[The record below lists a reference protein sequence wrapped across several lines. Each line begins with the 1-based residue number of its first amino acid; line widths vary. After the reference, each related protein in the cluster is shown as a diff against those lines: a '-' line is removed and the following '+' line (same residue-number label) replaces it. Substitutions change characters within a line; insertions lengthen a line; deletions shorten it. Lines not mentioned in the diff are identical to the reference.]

1 MFNDKK
7 SLFKIFCD
15 FNFERVEIAK
25 GFASVSASYMVGRE
39 FAPRWCHIKD
49 HHSARL
55 PSMPR
60 KH

>member
-7 SLFKIFCD
+7 SLFKIFGD

-25 GFASVSASYMVGRE
+25 CFASVSASDMVDRE

-49 HHSARL
+49 HHSA
-55 PSMPR
+55 
-60 KH
+60 